1 MQKQKKVIAIVPAAG
16 LGRRFGTGTNK
27 PFQELDGKPLIV
39 WSLDVLASV
48 SQIDEIIPVFKRDE
62 MEFGRGLIEEY
73 CLQKIQRIAP
83 GGKERQDSVF
93 SGLRLIEDRES
104 VILIHDGVRPCIDRN
119 LVERVLGAL
128 QDGDIPCDGVIPGV
142 PAKDTIKEAAEGIVT
157 KTLRRS
163 SLWAIQTP
171 QAFPYESVM
180 RAYERAGKEGFYST
194 DDAALVE
201 RNGGILRVVKGSYK
215 NIKITTPEDLIIAEA
230 FIKCGSA
237 GCRD

>member
-48 SQIDEIIPVFKRDE
+48 SQIEEIIPVFKRDE
-62 MEFGRGLIEEY
+62 VEFGRSLIEKY
-73 CLQKIQRIAP
+73 RLQKIQRIAP

-157 KTLRRS
+157 KTLKRS
-163 SLWAIQTP
+163 SLWTIQTP
-171 QAFPYESVM
+171 QAFPYGSVM

-201 RNGGILRVVKGSYK
+201 RNGGILRVVMGSYK

-230 FIKCGSA
+230 FMKCGSA
-237 GCRD
+237 RCMD

>member
-27 PFQELDGKPLIV
+27 PFQELDRKPLIV
-39 WSLDVLASV
+39 WSLEVLASV

-62 MEFGRGLIEEY
+62 MEFGRSLIEEY
-73 CLQKIQRIAP
+73 RLQKIQRIAP

-93 SGLRLIEDRES
+93 NGLRLIEDRES

-142 PAKDTIKEAAEGIVT
+142 PAKDTMKEAAEGIVT

-201 RNGGILRVVKGSYK
+201 RNGGVLRVVMGSYR

-230 FIKCGSA
+230 FMKCGSA
-237 GCRD
+237 RCRD